1 MSEEIKEKTEKSY
14 CVLGVGEREFLV
26 PKESVVQVLDITRIF
41 PIPGAPDY
49 IVGALPVRGKII
61 PAVDLAKIYNI
72 ERLNYSDNKLL
83 VIEVKG
89 EKIGIL
95 SDISPF
101 FVSFES
107 DIVVEDFINPEKLF
121 EQLKVSYQKPAENL
135 KSGFASET
143 STGKQEK

>member
-1 MSEEIKEKTEKSY
+1 MSEEIKEKSY
-14 CVLGVGEREFLV
+14 CVFGIGEREFLI
-26 PKESVVQVLDITRIF
+26 PKESVMQILDVTRIF

-61 PAVDLAKIYNI
+61 PAVDLAKVYNI

-83 VIEVKG
+83 VIDVKG

-95 SDISPF
+95 SDITPF

-107 DIVVEDFINPEKLF
+107 DIVVEDFIDPEKLF
-121 EQLKVSYQKPAENL
+121 EQLKVSSQKNV
-135 KSGFASET
+135 
-143 STGKQEK
+143 EKRNDK

>member
-1 MSEEIKEKTEKSY
+1 MSEEIKETEKFY
-14 CVLGVGEREFLV
+14 CVFGIGEREFLI
-26 PKESVVQVLDITRIF
+26 PKESVMQILDVTRIF

-61 PAVDLAKIYNI
+61 PAVDLAKVYNI

-83 VIEVKG
+83 VIDVKG

-95 SDISPF
+95 SDITPF

-107 DIVVEDFINPEKLF
+107 DIVVEDFIDPEKLF
-121 EQLKVSYQKPAENL
+121 EQLRVSSQKPAE
-135 KSGFASET
+135 KRDD
-143 STGKQEK
+143 K

>member
-1 MSEEIKEKTEKSY
+1 MSEEIKEKSY
-14 CVLGVGEREFLV
+14 CVFGIGEREFLI
-26 PKESVVQVLDITRIF
+26 PKESVMQILDVTRIF

-61 PAVDLAKIYNI
+61 PAVDLAKVYNI

-83 VIEVKG
+83 VIDVKG

-95 SDISPF
+95 SDITPF

-107 DIVVEDFINPEKLF
+107 DIVVEDFIDPEKLF
-121 EQLKVSYQKPAENL
+121 EQLKVSSQKM
-135 KSGFASET
+135 
-143 STGKQEK
+143 